1 MLWAALL
8 QARLTQT
15 KEQNKKLK
23 WRARMFS
30 VEVRMI
36 QGEGRS
42 GEFTA
47 SKQDFASPSKIPWFH
62 PSLISSC
69 TAQSKASD
77 SAKRGEAT
85 FVILAKILMGTPW
98 WSLATAPRQAWE
110 VDIAASTLILTQ
122 TGEEESKKV
131 GQHWYTQ
138 EVNKQEPGRA
148 HWTFCE
154 WHGWKMAGDKAAVVK
169 GQVPITPD
177 FLQDQCHVERDKPFL
192 SGLTK
197 NFWGIED
204 NT

>member
-62 PSLISSC
+62 PSLIASC

-98 WSLATAPRQAWE
+98 WSLATAARQAWE

-154 WHGWKMAGDKAAVVK
+154 CMDGRW
-169 GQVPITPD
+169 QVIR
-177 FLQDQCHVERDKPFL
+177 LLLWRA
-192 SGLTK
+192 
-197 NFWGIED
+197 
-204 NT
+204 

>member
-62 PSLISSC
+62 PSLIASC
-69 TAQSKASD
+69 TAQIKASD

-98 WSLATAPRQAWE
+98 WSLATAARQAWE
-110 VDIAASTLILTQ
+110 VDIAASTLIFDPNRGGGIQEGWSALVYAGGEQ
-122 TGEEESKKV
+122 TRARESSLNLL
-131 GQHWYTQ
+131 WMAWM
-138 EVNKQEPGRA
+138 EDGR
-148 HWTFCE
+148 W
-154 WHGWKMAGDKAAVVK
+154 
-169 GQVPITPD
+169 
-177 FLQDQCHVERDKPFL
+177 
-192 SGLTK
+192 
-197 NFWGIED
+197 
-204 NT
+204 